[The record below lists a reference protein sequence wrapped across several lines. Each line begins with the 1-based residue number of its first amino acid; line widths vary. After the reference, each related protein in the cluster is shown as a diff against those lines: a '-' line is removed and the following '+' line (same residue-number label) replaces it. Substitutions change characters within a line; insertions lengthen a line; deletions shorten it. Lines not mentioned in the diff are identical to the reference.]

1 MVSGKKIKS
10 KTNNKT
16 QNFSSQSSYSQI
28 YHGFISHF
36 IKDLTCD
43 PKHLILW
50 ISPAQKFIFQLEDR
64 FISRFPLVM
73 DKF

>member
-1 MVSGKKIKS
+1 MVSGKKIKG

-16 QNFSSQSSYSQI
+16 QKFSSQSSYSQI

-50 ISPAQKFIFQLEDR
+50 IFPALSLFFSWKID
-64 FISRFPLVM
+64 S
-73 DKF
+73 